1 MKFALGSICLLSV
14 ILLIGATPQRTGDS
28 LDTEVV
34 NKSDA
39 GFSPRTTDAV
49 QKAYVKH
56 IKDRIDT
63 ISTLLSF
70 GMQISGVYNRL
81 RSSEPPNY
89 HQKYQDYLSQITNEL
104 EGIRVN
110 LNGVASFMGQ
120 QQPLGCSYSLAEIQI
135 LTCLRRFRAFN
146 QSSSS
151 TFLKQEF
158 LKSGAELEA
167 SIEHLLA
174 GLNGD
179 YVINADII
187 TVVRDELDCH
197 QHPFNEKIGRFLALI
212 NTGLEMHANFV
223 HMTNISVEE
232 NSFFMERVNHSYER
246 VNYRI
251 RQEIENCVNE
261 INYQRD
267 VYQVIQNSNQV
278 SIRTKDLNV
287 DDLTQLTASVAK
299 TLGGKYSYRNWL
311 VCLEKQGG
319 NVDPSAP
326 ALMSEHFFRTSSG
339 GFNVAALSMDRR
351 RAARTLNPRQKE
363 MLFLF
368 FYVKAFAV
376 MAGKESCVRIDPR
389 QNENED
395 SPYHFVCSPSQLT
408 IKINEYR
415 AEIEKLI
422 GSAFAFIVLKPLHY
436 LHGELNSATQLFN
449 SQGISVLIIP
459 L

>member
-1 MKFALGSICLLSV
+1 M
-14 ILLIGATPQRTGDS
+14 
-28 LDTEVV
+28 V

-187 TVVRDELDCH
+187 TVVRDELDVSCIHSLSFSDQSFIVSNIFQCH

-232 NSFFMERVNHSYER
+232 
-246 VNYRI
+246 
-251 RQEIENCVNE
+251 
-261 INYQRD
+261 
-267 VYQVIQNSNQV
+267 
-278 SIRTKDLNV
+278 K
-287 DDLTQLTASVAK
+287 
-299 TLGGKYSYRNWL
+299 
-311 VCLEKQGG
+311 
-319 NVDPSAP
+319 
-326 ALMSEHFFRTSSG
+326 
-339 GFNVAALSMDRR
+339 
-351 RAARTLNPRQKE
+351 
-363 MLFLF
+363 
-368 FYVKAFAV
+368 
-376 MAGKESCVRIDPR
+376 
-389 QNENED
+389 
-395 SPYHFVCSPSQLT
+395 
-408 IKINEYR
+408 
-415 AEIEKLI
+415 
-422 GSAFAFIVLKPLHY
+422 
-436 LHGELNSATQLFN
+436 
-449 SQGISVLIIP
+449 
-459 L
+459 